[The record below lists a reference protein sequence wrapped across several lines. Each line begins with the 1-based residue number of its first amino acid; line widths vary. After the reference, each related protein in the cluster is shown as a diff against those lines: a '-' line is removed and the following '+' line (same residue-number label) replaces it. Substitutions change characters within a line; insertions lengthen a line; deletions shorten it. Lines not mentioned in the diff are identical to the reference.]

1 MKYTKLIIIAVVILA
16 IVFAGWKIVSTHD
29 SNHVQNEQ
37 LDDGHGHEHSS
48 EGKSSQVTVWGDRFE
63 IFLEHPF
70 VLAGTPTGFVT
81 HVTDRVTLEP
91 RRKGPVTFVLT
102 DESGTSTRH
111 VDRKPARD
119 GIYIPELIFP
129 KSGMWELSLI
139 IPLGEKEHIVEL
151 PAVTVY
157 GTQADIDHAPDPEEI
172 AGISFLKEQQWEIP
186 FKTEAVQQ
194 QKVLSQTVIA
204 VPESAVV
211 DEEGESMAFVQLAG
225 ETFEERSLELGKKD
239 NGLVQVLSGLREGEY
254 VTTKGAYAVMEAEH
268 ELLHGESTVQ
278 LSDEDIKKFGIEVD
292 RAGSGEFEVH
302 LSVPGEITFN
312 ANKLAHIVPAV
323 PGIVRQVIKN
333 RGDTVIAGEVFAW
346 LESTKLGGAK
356 VDYLAKQS
364 EISCCSI
371 ELTRAQEV
379 SDNTIMLLEILKSS
393 PSLEALRNMNGTA
406 MGMNR
411 SLLVSSYA
419 EYTFARESY
428 LREKDLY
435 EKKISSKE
443 DYLKADSA
451 FKKADAQ
458 YVAMRD
464 SVNFEVYLNLLE
476 AKRAQNTRLIELT
489 AAEQRLYV
497 LGLTTED
504 VNDLAA
510 LSKNQG
516 LPIEEEEECN
526 DPNCTECAAEAL
538 AKGQETDISDVR
550 ITNEKLAWYPIR
562 SPFEGTIIEK
572 HITLGEVVKDDSE
585 VFVVADLDTVWVNL
599 QVHQKDIGLIRK
611 GQKVTISSK
620 SSVPETKG
628 VIDYVEPVVDSKT
641 RTSLARVVLDNTSGR
656 LRPGTFIT
664 AEVLVEKRK
673 ADLVVAK
680 DILQDMDDETCVFIQ
695 NDHGFEAHPVT
706 IGWSNDK
713 YVEIVSGLQAG
724 ETIVTKNSF
733 RLKAELEKTAGGG
746 HAGHGHAH

>member
-1 MKYTKLIIIAVVILA
+1 MKYTKLIITIVVILA
-16 IVFAGWKIVSTHD
+16 IAFAGWKIVSTYD
-29 SNHVQNEQ
+29 SNDVNTESS
-37 LDDGHGHEHSS
+37 GHGHVHSS
-48 EGKSSQVTVWGDRFE
+48 EGKSYQVTVWGDRFE
-63 IFLEHPF
+63 IFLERPY
-70 VLAGTPTGFVT
+70 VLADTPTGFVT

-102 DESGTSTRH
+102 DESGSSTRH
-111 VDRKPARD
+111 VDLKPTRD
-119 GIYIPELIFP
+119 GIYIPELTFP
-129 KSGMWELSLI
+129 KSGRWQVSLI
-139 IPLGEKEHIVEL
+139 IPLGEEEYVVEL
-151 PAVTVY
+151 PVVTVY
-157 GTQADIDHAPDPEEI
+157 GTQDDIYHAPEPEEI
-172 AGISFLKEQQWEIP
+172 AGISFLKEQQWKIP
-186 FKTEAVQQ
+186 FKTEAVKQ

-211 DEEGESMAFVQLAG
+211 DDEGSPVVFIHLAG
-225 ETFEERSLELGKKD
+225 ETFGKRRVELGQKD
-239 NGLVQVLSGLREGEY
+239 NGLVQVLLGLNEGEY
-254 VTTKGAYAVMEAEH
+254 VTTKGAYAVLEAEH

-278 LSDEDIKKFGIEVD
+278 LSEEDIKKYGIEVE

-323 PGIVRQVIKN
+323 PGKVRQVIKN
-333 RGDTVIAGEVFAW
+333 RGDTVAAGEVLAW

-379 SDNTIMLLEILKSS
+379 YDNTVKLLEALKSS
-393 PSLEALRNMNGTA
+393 PSLEILRNMNGTA

-419 EYTFARESY
+419 EYIFARESY
-428 LREKDLY
+428 LREKDLF
-435 EKKISSKE
+435 EKKVSSKE
-443 DYLKADSA
+443 DYLKAESA

-458 YVAMRD
+458 YAAMRD
-464 SVNFEVYLNLLE
+464 SVNFEVYLNLQE
-476 AKRAQNTRLIELT
+476 AKRAQNTREIELK

-510 LSKNQG
+510 LSRKPVG
-516 LPIEEEEECN
+516 LAMEVEECD
-526 DPNCTECAAEAL
+526 DPNCTDCAAEAL
-538 AKGQETDISDVR
+538 AKGQGSDISNLQV
-550 ITNEKLAWYPIR
+550 TNEKLAWYPIR
-562 SPFEGTIIEK
+562 SPFDGAIIEK

-611 GQKVTISSK
+611 GQKVMISAK
-620 SSVPETKG
+620 SSVPKTKG
-628 VIDYVEPVVDSKT
+628 VIDYVEPVVDGKT
-641 RTSLARVVLDNTSGR
+641 RTSLARVVLDNASGR

-680 DILQDMDDETCVFIQ
+680 EILQDMDDETCVFIQ

-724 ETIVTKNSF
+724 EKIVTKNSF
-733 RLKAELEKTAGGG
+733 RLKAELEKAAGGG

>member
-1 MKYTKLIIIAVVILA
+1 MNYKKMIITAVVILA
-16 IVFAGWKIVSTHD
+16 IVFAGWTIVSTYD
-29 SNHVQNEQ
+29 SNVVNNEPS
-37 LDDGHGHEHSS
+37 GHGHDHSS
-48 EGKSSQVTVWGDRFE
+48 EGKSSQVMVWGDRFE
-63 IFLEHPF
+63 IFLEYPF
-70 VLAGTPTGFVT
+70 VLVDTPTGFVT
-81 HVTDRVTLEP
+81 HVTDRMTLEP
-91 RRKGPVTFVLT
+91 RRKGNVVFVLT
-102 DESGTSTRH
+102 DESGVSTRH
-111 VDRKPARD
+111 VEKTPARD
-119 GIYIPELIFP
+119 GIYIPELTFS
-129 KSGMWELSLI
+129 KSGSWKLSLI

-151 PAVTVY
+151 PALRVY
-157 GTQADIDHAPDPEEI
+157 GTQGDIDHAPLPEEI
-172 AGISFLKEQQWEIP
+172 AGISYLKEQQWKIP
-186 FKTEAVQQ
+186 FRTEEVKR
-194 QKVLSQTVIA
+194 QKILSESVIA
-204 VPESAVV
+204 VPESAIV
-211 DEEGESMAFVQLAG
+211 DDEGSPVAFVQLSG
-225 ETFEERSLELGKKD
+225 ETFERRSLELGKKD
-239 NGLVQVLSGLREGEY
+239 NGLVQVLSGLSEGEY
-254 VTTKGAYAVMEAEH
+254 VTTNCAYAVMEAEH
-268 ELLHGESTVQ
+268 EMLHGDSIVQ
-278 LSDEDIKKFGIEVD
+278 LSSEDIKKYGIEVD
-292 RAGSGEFEVH
+292 RAGSGEFEIH

-323 PGIVRQVIKN
+323 PGIVRQVVKN
-333 RGDTVIAGEVFAW
+333 RGDNVVAGEVLAW

-379 SDNTIMLLEILKSS
+379 YDNTMKLLETLKSS
-393 PSLEALRNMNGTA
+393 PSLEALRDMNGSA

-419 EYTFARESY
+419 EYTFAREAY

-435 EKKISSKE
+435 EKKVSSKE
-443 DYLKADSA
+443 DFLKAESA

-464 SVNFEVYLNLLE
+464 SVNFEVYLSLME
-476 AKRAQNTRLIELT
+476 TRRAQNTRVIELK
-489 AAEQRLYV
+489 AAEQLLYV
-497 LGLTTED
+497 LGLTAKD
-504 VNDLAA
+504 VNDLAV

-516 LPIEEEEECN
+516 IPIEEEEECT
-526 DPNCTECAAEAL
+526 DPNCAECAAKAL
-538 AKGQETDISDVR
+538 AKGQDTNISDVR
-550 ITNEKLAWYPIR
+550 IINEKLAWYPIR

-572 HITLGEVVKDDSE
+572 HMTLGEVVKDDSE

-599 QVHQKDIGLIRK
+599 QVHQKDISLIRK
-611 GQKVTISSK
+611 GQTVTISAK

-628 VIDYVEPVVDSKT
+628 VIDYVEPVVDGKT
-641 RTSLARVVLDNTSGR
+641 RTSLARIVLDNTSGQ

-695 NDHGFEAHPVT
+695 NEHGFEAHPVA

-713 YVEIVSGLQAG
+713 YVEIVSGLRVG
-724 ETIVTKNSF
+724 EKIVTKNSF
-733 RLKAELEKTAGGG
+733 RLKAEIEKTAGGG

>member
-1 MKYTKLIIIAVVILA
+1 MKHTKLIIIAVVILA
-16 IVFAGWKIVSTHD
+16 IVFSGWKIVSKYN
-29 SNHVQNEQ
+29 SNDVQNEQ
-37 LDDGHGHEHSS
+37 LDDGHGHDHSS
-48 EGKSSQVTVWGDRFE
+48 EGKSSQITVWDDRFE

-70 VLAGTPTGFVT
+70 VLANTPTEFVT
-81 HVTDRVTLEP
+81 HVTNRMTLDP
-91 RRKGPVTFVLT
+91 RRKGSVTFVLT
-102 DESGTSTRH
+102 DESGVSTRH
-111 VDRKPARD
+111 VEKKPSRD
-119 GIYIPELIFP
+119 GIFIPELTFP
-129 KSGMWELSLI
+129 KSGSWKLSLI
-139 IPLGEKEHIVEL
+139 IPLGEKEHIIEL
-151 PAVTVY
+151 PTVRVY
-157 GTQADIDHAPDPEEI
+157 GTQADIDHAPVPEEI
-172 AGISFLKEQQWEIP
+172 AGISYLKEQQWKIP
-186 FKTEAVQQ
+186 FRTEEVKQ
-194 QKVLSQTVIA
+194 QKILSESVLA
-204 VPESAVV
+204 VPELTVV
-211 DEEGESMAFVQLAG
+211 DDEGSPVAFVQLSG
-225 ETFEERSLELGKKD
+225 ETFEKRSLELGKKD
-239 NGLVQVLSGLREGEY
+239 NGLVQVLSGLTEGEY
-254 VTTKGAYAVMEAEH
+254 VATNCAYAVMEAEH
-268 ELLHGESTVQ
+268 EMLHGESTVQ
-278 LSDEDIKKFGIEVD
+278 LSEEDIKKYGIEVG

-323 PGIVRQVIKN
+323 PGVVRQVVKN
-333 RGDTVIAGEVFAW
+333 RGDTVVAGEVLAW

-364 EISCCSI
+364 EVSCCSI

-379 SDNTIMLLEILKSS
+379 NDNTIMLLEILKSS

-419 EYTFARESY
+419 EYIFAKEAY

-458 YVAMRD
+458 YAAMRD

-476 AKRAQNTRLIELT
+476 AKRAQNTRVIELK

-516 LPIEEEEECN
+516 SIEEVEECD
-526 DPNCTECAAEAL
+526 DPNCTDCAAEAL
-538 AKGQETDISDVR
+538 AKGQDADISNLR

-585 VFVVADLDTVWVNL
+585 VFVVSDLDTVWVNL
-599 QVHQKDIGLIRK
+599 QIHQKDIGLIRK
-611 GQKVTISSK
+611 GQKVMISAK

-628 VIDYVEPVVDSKT
+628 VIDYVEPVVDGQT
-641 RTSLARVVLDNTSGR
+641 RTSLARVVLDNSSGR

-673 ADLVVAK
+673 AELVVAK
-680 DILQDMDDETCVFIQ
+680 DILQDMNDETCVFIQ

-713 YVEIVSGLQAG
+713 YVEIVSGLQPG
-724 ETIVTKNSF
+724 EKIVTKNSF

>member
-1 MKYTKLIIIAVVILA
+1 MKYTKLIITTVVILA
-16 IVFAGWKIVSTHD
+16 IAFAGWKIVSTYD
-29 SNHVQNEQ
+29 SNDVNTESS
-37 LDDGHGHEHSS
+37 GHGHDHSS
-48 EGKSSQVTVWGDRFE
+48 EGKSSQVTVWGERFE
-63 IFLEHPF
+63 IFLEHPY

-102 DESGTSTRH
+102 DESGASTRH

-119 GIYIPELIFP
+119 GIYIPELTFP
-129 KSGMWELSLI
+129 KSGRWKLSLI
-139 IPLGEKEHIVEL
+139 ITVDKKEHIVEL
-151 PAVTVY
+151 PALTVY
-157 GTQADIDHAPDPEEI
+157 GTQDDIYHAPNPEEI
-172 AGISFLKEQQWEIP
+172 TGISFLKEQQWKIP
-186 FKTEAVQQ
+186 FKTEAVKQ
-194 QKVLSQTVIA
+194 QKVLSQEVIA

-211 DEEGESMAFVQLAG
+211 DDEGSPVVFVHLAG
-225 ETFEERSLELGKKD
+225 ETFAKRRVELGKKD
-239 NGLVQVLSGLREGEY
+239 NDLVQVLLGLSEGEY
-254 VTTKGAYAVMEAEH
+254 VTTKGAYAVLEAEH

-278 LSDEDIKKFGIEVD
+278 LSDEDIKKYGIEVD
-292 RAGSGEFEVH
+292 LAGSGEFEVH

-312 ANKLAHIVPAV
+312 SNKLAHIVPAV
-323 PGIVRQVIKN
+323 PGKVRQVVKN
-333 RGDTVIAGEVFAW
+333 RGDTVAAGEVLAW

-356 VDYLAKQS
+356 LDYLAKQS

-379 SDNTIMLLEILKSS
+379 HDNTINLLEALKSS
-393 PSLEALRNMNGTA
+393 PSLETLRNMNGTA

-411 SLLVSSYA
+411 SLLVSSYS
-419 EYTFARESY
+419 EYTFAREAY

-443 DYLKADSA
+443 DYLKAESV
-451 FKKADAQ
+451 FKKADAK

-476 AKRAQNTRLIELT
+476 AKRAQNTRLIELK
-489 AAEQRLYV
+489 AAEQLLYV

-510 LSKNQG
+510 LSTNQG
-516 LPIEEEEECN
+516 TPIEEVEECD
-526 DPNCTECAAEAL
+526 DPNCTDCAAEAL
-538 AKGQETDISDVR
+538 AKGQDSDLSNLRV
-550 ITNEKLAWYPIR
+550 TNEKLAWYPIR

-572 HITLGEVVKDDSE
+572 HMTLGEVVKDDSE
-585 VFVVADLDTVWVNL
+585 VFVVADLNTVWVNL
-599 QVHQKDIGLIRK
+599 QVHQKDISLIRK
-611 GQKVTISSK
+611 GQKVMISSK

-628 VIDYVEPVVDSKT
+628 VIDYVEPVVDGKT
-641 RTSLARVVLDNTSGR
+641 RTSLARVILDNTSGR

-673 ADLVVAK
+673 TDLVVAK

-713 YVEIVSGLQAG
+713 YVEIVSGLQSG
-724 ETIVTKNSF
+724 EKIVTKNSF
-733 RLKAELEKTAGGG
+733 RLKAELEKAASGG

>member
-1 MKYTKLIIIAVVILA
+1 MKYTKLMITTVVILA
-16 IVFAGWKIVSTHD
+16 IAFAGWKIVSTYD
-29 SNHVQNEQ
+29 SNDVNAESS
-37 LDDGHGHEHSS
+37 GHGHEHSS
-48 EGKSSQVTVWGDRFE
+48 EGKSSQVTVWGERFE
-63 IFLEHPF
+63 IFLEHPYI
-70 VLAGTPTGFVT
+70 LAGTPTGFVT

-91 RRKGPVTFVLT
+91 RRKGPVTFILT
-102 DESGTSTRH
+102 DESGVSTRH

-119 GIYIPELIFP
+119 GIYIPELTFP
-129 KSGMWELSLI
+129 KSGRWGLSLI
-139 IPLGEKEHIVEL
+139 IPLSTEEYVVEL
-151 PAVTVY
+151 PALTVY
-157 GTQADIDHAPDPEEI
+157 GTQDDIDHAPDPEEI

-186 FKTEAVQQ
+186 FKTEAVKQ
-194 QKVLSQTVIA
+194 QKILSESVLA
-204 VPESAVV
+204 VPETAVV
-211 DEEGESMAFVQLAG
+211 NDEGSPVVFVHLAG
-225 ETFEERSLELGKKD
+225 ETFGKRRVELGKKD
-239 NGLVQVLSGLREGEY
+239 NGLVQVLLGLNEGEY
-254 VTTKGAYAVMEAEH
+254 VTTKGASAVMEAEH

-278 LSDEDIKKFGIEVD
+278 LSEEDIKKFGIEVG

-323 PGIVRQVIKN
+323 PGIVRQVVKN
-333 RGDTVIAGEVFAW
+333 RGDTVVAGEVLAW
-346 LESTKLGGAK
+346 FESTKLGGAK

-364 EISCCSI
+364 EVSCCAI
-371 ELTRAQEV
+371 ELVRAQEV
-379 SDNTIMLLEILKSS
+379 YDNTIMLLEILKSS

-419 EYTFARESY
+419 EFTFARETY

-435 EKKISSKE
+435 EKKVSSKG
-443 DYLKADSA
+443 DFLKAESA

-458 YVAMRD
+458 YAATRD
-464 SVNFEVYLNLLE
+464 SVNFEVYRNLLE
-476 AKRAQNTRLIELT
+476 ARRTQNTREIELK
-489 AAEQRLYV
+489 AAEQLLYV
-497 LGLTTED
+497 LGLSAED

-510 LSKNQG
+510 LLKNQG
-516 LPIEEEEECN
+516 TQAKEEEECT
-526 DPNCTECAAEAL
+526 DPNCTECAAKAL
-538 AKGQETDISDVR
+538 TKGQDADFSDLR

-562 SPFEGTIIEK
+562 SPFEGTIIDR

-585 VFVVADLDTVWVNL
+585 VFVVADLDTVWINL

-611 GQKVTISSK
+611 GQKVMISAK

-628 VIDYVEPVVDSKT
+628 IIDYVEPVVDGKT

-673 ADLVVAK
+673 AELVVAK
-680 DILQDMDDETCVFIQ
+680 DILQDIDDETCVFIQ

-724 ETIVTKNSF
+724 EKIVTKNSF
-733 RLKAELEKTAGGG
+733 RLKAELKKTAGGG

>member
-1 MKYTKLIIIAVVILA
+1 
-16 IVFAGWKIVSTHD
+16 
-29 SNHVQNEQ
+29 
-37 LDDGHGHEHSS
+37 
-48 EGKSSQVTVWGDRFE
+48 
-63 IFLEHPF
+63 
-70 VLAGTPTGFVT
+70 
-81 HVTDRVTLEP
+81 
-91 RRKGPVTFVLT
+91 
-102 DESGTSTRH
+102 
-111 VDRKPARD
+111 
-119 GIYIPELIFP
+119 
-129 KSGMWELSLI
+129 
-139 IPLGEKEHIVEL
+139 
-151 PAVTVY
+151 
-157 GTQADIDHAPDPEEI
+157 
-172 AGISFLKEQQWEIP
+172 
-186 FKTEAVQQ
+186 
-194 QKVLSQTVIA
+194 
-204 VPESAVV
+204 
-211 DEEGESMAFVQLAG
+211 
-225 ETFEERSLELGKKD
+225 
-239 NGLVQVLSGLREGEY
+239 
-254 VTTKGAYAVMEAEH
+254 
-268 ELLHGESTVQ
+268 
-278 LSDEDIKKFGIEVD
+278 
-292 RAGSGEFEVH
+292 
-302 LSVPGEITFN
+302 
-312 ANKLAHIVPAV
+312 
-323 PGIVRQVIKN
+323 
-333 RGDTVIAGEVFAW
+333 
-346 LESTKLGGAK
+346 
-356 VDYLAKQS
+356 
-364 EISCCSI
+364 
-371 ELTRAQEV
+371 
-379 SDNTIMLLEILKSS
+379 
-393 PSLEALRNMNGTA
+393 
-406 MGMNR
+406 
-411 SLLVSSYA
+411 
-419 EYTFARESY
+419 
-428 LREKDLY
+428 
-435 EKKISSKE
+435 
-443 DYLKADSA
+443 
-451 FKKADAQ
+451 
-458 YVAMRD
+458 MRD

-516 LPIEEEEECN
+516 LPIEEEEECT
-526 DPNCTECAAEAL
+526 DPNCTECAAKAL
-538 AKGQETDISDVR
+538 AKGLETDISDVR

-628 VIDYVEPVVDSKT
+628 VIDYVEPVVDGKT

-746 HAGHGHAH
+746 HASHGHAH

>member
-1 MKYTKLIIIAVVILA
+1 MNYKKFIITAVVILA
-16 IVFAGWKIVSTHD
+16 IVCAGWKIVSTYD

-37 LDDGHGHEHSS
+37 LDDGHGHEHSG
-48 EGKSSQVTVWGDRFE
+48 EGKSSQVTVWGERFE

-70 VLAGTPTGFVT
+70 VLANTPTGFVT
-81 HVTDRVTLEP
+81 HVTDRATLEP
-91 RRKGPVTFVLT
+91 RRKGPVTFVLA
-102 DESGTSTRH
+102 DESGSSTSH
-111 VDRKPARD
+111 VEKAPARD
-119 GIYIPELIFP
+119 GIYIPKLTFP
-129 KSGMWELSLI
+129 KSGIWKLSLI
-139 IPLGEKEHIVEL
+139 IPLGEKEHVVEL
-151 PAVTVY
+151 PALTVY
-157 GTQADIDHAPDPEEI
+157 ATQADIEHAPAPEEI

-186 FKTEAVQQ
+186 FRTEEVKQ
-194 QKVLSQTVIA
+194 QKVLSQDVIA

-211 DEEGESMAFVQLAG
+211 EEEGKPMAFVQLAG
-225 ETFEERSLELGKKD
+225 ETFEERGVELGKKD
-239 NGLVQVLSGLREGEY
+239 NGLVQILSGLSEGEY
-254 VTTKGAYAVMEAEH
+254 VTTKGAHAVMEAEH
-268 ELLHGESTVQ
+268 ELHDESIVQ
-278 LSDEDIKKFGIEVD
+278 LSEEEIKKYGIEVD
-292 RAGSGEFEVH
+292 MAGSGEFEVH

-323 PGIVRQVIKN
+323 PGIVRQVVKN
-333 RGDTVIAGEVFAW
+333 RGDAVVAGEVLAW

-379 SDNTIMLLEILKSS
+379 YDNTVNLLETLKSS
-393 PSLEALRNMNGTA
+393 PSLETLRNMNGTA

-419 EYTFARESY
+419 EYIFARETY

-443 DYLKADSA
+443 DFLRSESA

-458 YVAMRD
+458 YAAMRD
-464 SVNFEVYLNLLE
+464 SVNFTVYRDLLE
-476 AKRAQNTRLIELT
+476 AKRAQNTREIELK
-489 AAEQRLYV
+489 AAEQLLYV
-497 LGLTTED
+497 LGLTAKD
-504 VNDLAA
+504 VNDLAV

-516 LPIEEEEECN
+516 TPIEEEEECN
-526 DPNCTECAAEAL
+526 DPNCAECAAKAL
-538 AKGQETDISDVR
+538 AKGQEADISDVR

-562 SPFEGTIIEK
+562 SPFGGTIIEK

-585 VFVVADLDTVWVNL
+585 IFVVADLNTVWVNL

-611 GQKVTISSK
+611 GQKVIISAK

-628 VIDYVEPVVDSKT
+628 VIDYVEPVVDGKT
-641 RTSLARVVLDNTSGR
+641 RTSLARVVLDNTSGQ

-673 ADLVVAK
+673 AELVVAK
-680 DILQDMDDETCVFIQ
+680 DILQDVDDKTCVFIQ
-695 NDHGFEAHPVT
+695 DEHGFEAHPVT

-713 YVEIVSGLQAG
+713 YVEIVSGLRAG
-724 ETIVTKNSF
+724 EIIVTKNSF

-746 HAGHGHAH
+746 HAGHAH